1 MRRNAIS
8 PEYNKVDIPGYY
20 NMIERK
26 SFLGSKLMFTENNID
41 IENQDI
47 IYYQQNNGDQINLD
61 QEMDINQVEYST
73 IIDKNDNHS
82 IYKNPSQNEESLVNR
97 TQWILEINILNILR
111 NYLFAK
117 IKERR
122 SFENM
127 LSRDTIFRRIDDAI
141 YSYIDN
147 NLLEIYKYD
156 NVDLFLE
163 YISLKEENLN
173 KFSVSYDENISE
185 KFKMYRKELNK
196 DKSILKIYFTQE
208 KNSSEYTFNYYFN
221 LKFIKKNYGQQ

>member
-156 NVDLFLE
+156 SIDLFLE

-173 KFSVSYDENISE
+173 KFSVGYDENISE

>member
-156 NVDLFLE
+156 SIDLFLE